1 MLYFMKNPAL
11 LIYDGDCA
19 FCKSSLKWAINNLSR
34 MPRYV
39 AYQKLD
45 LSEYSLSLDEVKSKV
60 WVLLDNQ
67 QLGGHRAVAWL
78 FSSQLELRW
87 RVLGSFISI
96 TSPVSGWIYNWIAKN
111 RHLMPGGTKE
121 CTIDDRP

>member
-1 MLYFMKNPAL
+1 MLYCMDNGGL

-19 FCKSSLKWAINNLSR
+19 FCKNSLKWAIDNLSR

-45 LSEYSLSLDEVKSKV
+45 LNEYSLSLEEVKAKV
-60 WVLLDNQ
+60 WVLLETQ

-78 FSSQLELRW
+78 FSSQIELRW
-87 RVLGSFISI
+87 RVLGAFISI
-96 TSPVSGWIYNWIAKN
+96 TSPISGWVYSWIAKN

>member
-1 MLYFMKNPAL
+1 MNTREL

-19 FCKSSLKWAINNLSR
+19 FCKRSLKWAIDHLST

-45 LSEYSLSLDEVKSKV
+45 LSEYFLTLPEAESQV
-60 WVLLDNQ
+60 WLILEGR
-67 QLGGHRAVAWL
+67 QLGGHRAIAWL
-78 FSSQLELRW
+78 FSSQSQLHW
-87 RVLGSFISI
+87 RLLGGFISI
-96 TSPVSGWIYNWIAKN
+96 TTPISGWVYAWIAKN

-121 CTIDDRP
+121 CSIVDRP